1 MLVFLDK
8 LNLKLKRNRESARN
22 SRKRKKIYIDLLETK
37 VTELSDEL
45 ALANK
50 ALENNALNFSKMN
63 SQARIVDFY
72 LKI

>member
-1 MLVFLDK
+1 MFKLDK

-50 ALENNALNFSKMN
+50 QLEINAINLSKMS
-63 SQARIVDFY
+63 SQARMVFIFN
-72 LKI
+72 L